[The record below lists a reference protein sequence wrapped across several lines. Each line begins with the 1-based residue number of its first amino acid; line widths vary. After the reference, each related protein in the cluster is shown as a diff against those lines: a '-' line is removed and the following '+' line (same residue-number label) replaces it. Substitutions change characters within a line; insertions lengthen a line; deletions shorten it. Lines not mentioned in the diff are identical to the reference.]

1 MEINNQNGLVAAY
14 SFPYSIV
21 KGTAVNLA
29 PANIANNYNSQ
40 QYNIS
45 GMNGKGIHQVYNG
58 LQLKSPGAY

>member
-29 PANIANNYNSQ
+29 PANIV
-40 QYNIS
+40 
-45 GMNGKGIHQVYNG
+45 QVLMLYHIDKI
-58 LQLKSPGAY
+58 LVYYFTLII